1 MSSIKEQIK
10 QELARRS
17 YAEYVYYSHQGR
29 WKKGKAP
36 LYVANK
42 VQEFIEQPTKG
53 AFDILILQMPPQHSK
68 SMTITET
75 LPSWYLGK
83 YPHNRVIQASYNE
96 ETAERFCRRNK
107 EKIREYGD
115 IFSIKIGPIERS
127 TEFELDNNV
136 GRMISRGIMSGITS
150 NPANLI
156 IIDDPIK
163 NRLEA
168 DSETF
173 RDRLW
178 EEWQNTIKTRLAA
191 GAKVIVIM
199 TRWHEDDLAGRILHN
214 EKNVTLINL
223 PCEAEE
229 NDPLGREIGQA
240 LFPEIGKDNKWLQ
253 EFKQGY
259 KTSDGSRAWNAL
271 FQGRP
276 TAEEGNLIKR
286 QWFKYYDKLPELVFT
301 MLSVDATFKDG
312 DNSDYVSIQAWG
324 KTNNEYYLIERYKAR
339 MDFPTTLG
347 VIETMYAKYRPHE
360 TIIEDKANGS
370 AIISVLKGKISG
382 LIGVN
387 PEGGK
392 VARVN
397 AVSPLIEAGNV
408 FLPRNVSDMVD
419 ECASF
424 PNGSHDDDV
433 DAMTQALNRLR
444 NVNAHIKT
452 DNERMREQM
461 FLYEQDKRL
470 ETIGVSIAPKGYMK
484 F

>member
-1 MSSIKEQIK
+1 MKIKEQIRN
-10 QELARRS
+10 EIARRS
-17 YAEYVYYSHQGR
+17 YVDYVEMVHNGR
-29 WKKGKAP
+29 WVRSKH
-36 LYVANK
+36 LEYTCNK
-42 VQEFIEQPTKG
+42 IQEFIEAPTKG
-53 AFDILILQMPPQHSK
+53 AFDILILQMPPQHGK
-68 SMTITET
+68 SMSTTET
-75 LPSWYLGK
+75 LPSWYLGR
-83 YPHNRVIQASYNE
+83 YPNNRVIQASYNE

-312 DNSDYVSIQAWG
+312 DNSDFVSIQLWG
-324 KTNNEYYLIERYKAR
+324 KRDANCYLVERYKAR
-339 MDFPTTLG
+339 MDFPSTLA
-347 VIETMYAKYRPHE
+347 VIENMHRKYRPHE